1 MRNKTLL
8 TLLSVV
14 LILSTFVFVSCNT
27 PDINDGL
34 EHSISGAPYEKWEG
48 YEEALN
54 YEKLQNKEQRH
65 LAIFKIDTKDELEQF
80 KSKAED
86 QFNVDKT
93 PTFNE
98 TADIYDEAFFAE
110 RSLLLVHIIAS
121 SSSHKF
127 AFSKAE
133 ANNTTAVIYIKR
145 TDDPKVP
152 GNAMMAGWFITISVK
167 KDAIKDIT
175 SFDAIL
181 EE

>member
-1 MRNKTLL
+1 MKSRFLL
-8 TLLSVV
+8 CLLSVGLV
-14 LILSTFVFVSCNT
+14 LSTFVFVSCNT

-145 TDDPKVP
+145 TDDPNVP